1 MGRCIVKVTKR
12 QLRRIIKE
20 AISESAD
27 VMSKLLQMD
36 PKQAVAVIN
45 SIDSSESNN
54 LLYDYSDA
62 VEREYSKV
70 AGSYRPDKQALSYWK
85 QKRDKL
91 FDVMEEL

>member
-1 MGRCIVKVTKR
+1 VKVTKR

-91 FDVMEEL
+91 VVVMEEL